1 VLRACVAIALLAAA
15 GAVLAGQDRP
25 TRFQSG
31 VDLIS
36 VTATVIDKDGH
47 LVTGL
52 PAEAFE
58 IFEQGERQTISQFT
72 NERVPVSLAV
82 LLDVSDSMFGQRLVD
97 ARSAIERFL
106 FELLDES
113 DEFSVVAF
121 NHQARALTQWTQAP
135 DVLRSA
141 MATLKPFGSTALYDA
156 VLTTLPM
163 MDTRTKQRASVL
175 IISDGADTAS
185 DAALREVRSALIRSD
200 AFVYAIAVDPPA
212 KRAINEAVNMSALNE
227 ITGGSGGN
235 TELVHQTSDLEA
247 ATARI
252 ADELNHQYVLGYY
265 SQLPL
270 DGGYRSIRVRVH
282 QSRIPRARPARLHR
296 DTAHQTARLR
306 SAGYHR
312 LASRPVT
319 HPYDWLRGSSA
330 ASSHRGGLLV
340 DPESRSST
348 TTTARLWDPKCRIAT
363 TDPPSVSV

>member
-1 VLRACVAIALLAAA
+1 MFSRGKWRRMSPFPRLLFCSAILLTAA
-15 GAVLAGQDRP
+15 GAAAVAQDRP
-25 TRFQSG
+25 ARFQSG

-36 VTATVIDKDGH
+36 VTATVVDKDGH

-97 ARSAIERFL
+97 SRAAIERFL
-106 FELLDES
+106 FDLLDDK
-113 DEFSVVAF
+113 DEFSVVVF
-121 NHQARALTQWTQAP
+121 NHQPRALTQWTQAP
-135 DVLRSA
+135 DVVRTA
-141 MATLKPFGSTALYDA
+141 MSTLKPFGSTALYDA

-163 MDTRTKQRASVL
+163 METRTKQRASVL

-185 DAALREVRSALIRSD
+185 DSSLRDVRSALVRSD

-212 KRAINEAVNMSALNE
+212 KRAINETVNVSALNE

-235 TELVHQTSDLEA
+235 TELVHQTSELEA

-252 ADELNHQYVLGYY
+252 AEELNNQYVLGYY

-270 DGGYRSIRVRVH
+270 DGGYRSIRVRTTNPEYRV
-282 QSRIPRARPARLHR
+282 RARR
-296 DTAHQTARLR
+296 
-306 SAGYHR
+306 GY
-312 LASRPVT
+312 
-319 HPYDWLRGSSA
+319 
-330 ASSHRGGLLV
+330 
-340 DPESRSST
+340 
-348 TTTARLWDPKCRIAT
+348 IAT
-363 TDPPSVSV
+363 PRTRRPG